1 MMVNLAV
8 ARLRYCSNSFT
19 PQRTRAV
26 DLEQWGTAP
35 ASGAVQGDDEF
46 DGVNRFLASR
56 PHWNVTM
63 LRSLTASP
71 GGPLAGDVFGA
82 WMNDVETGLLEGR
95 FDGVYLCLHGACQ
108 AEGDPAV
115 DLTVLRRVRAIM
127 GHTPVVASF
136 DMRANL
142 SEETAILLDGAS
154 TSRGWPAGGEDDA
167 AIRAL
172 SMLEQIIAG
181 AIRPVGALARVP
193 MLLPEI
199 FLREAMTEVWAK
211 ELPAVPQGVLDAS
224 VHFGFAW
231 GDSPYAGPSA
241 LVWADRD
248 AGLARETAA
257 RLAISLVR
265 WRSRALPQFHGP
277 MDAIAGVLAARN
289 PLQPGILL
297 DPSDDPGVGGL
308 ADTPALLAAL
318 LEQDADLPGR
328 VLLAALHD
336 PGAVEAACAAGPG
349 GGLRRALCARST
361 ALYGLPVERTWQVL
375 SLAVTPQADEV
386 ALLRSG
392 QVDVL
397 VVSRR
402 MAGVTPALLGAAKIS
417 PNSYVLLTLKAGE
430 PARQSFSEIGG
441 PVQICDCP
449 GPANP
454 DLTRLPFHYVPSKR
468 RMAAGSTRGETNAAH
483 RGDAGTYSP
492 MPRNAGAVGAATGAV
507 ASDFLAHSLAEKN
520 SADQS
525 QDRHED
531 RRANAQQKR
540 TDTLGSQRRQIGV

>member
-1 MMVNLAV
+1 
-8 ARLRYCSNSFT
+8 
-19 PQRTRAV
+19 
-26 DLEQWGTAP
+26 
-35 ASGAVQGDDEF
+35 
-46 DGVNRFLASR
+46 
-56 PHWNVTM
+56 
-63 LRSLTASP
+63 
-71 GGPLAGDVFGA
+71 
-82 WMNDVETGLLEGR
+82 
-95 FDGVYLCLHGACQ
+95 
-108 AEGDPAV
+108 
-115 DLTVLRRVRAIM
+115 
-127 GHTPVVASF
+127 
-136 DMRANL
+136 
-142 SEETAILLDGAS
+142 
-154 TSRGWPAGGEDDA
+154 
-167 AIRAL
+167 
-172 SMLEQIIAG
+172 
-181 AIRPVGALARVP
+181 
-193 MLLPEI
+193 
-199 FLREAMTEVWAK
+199 
-211 ELPAVPQGVLDAS
+211 
-224 VHFGFAW
+224 
-231 GDSPYAGPSA
+231 
-241 LVWADRD
+241 
-248 AGLARETAA
+248 
-257 RLAISLVR
+257 
-265 WRSRALPQFHGP
+265 
-277 MDAIAGVLAARN
+277 
-289 PLQPGILL
+289 
-297 DPSDDPGVGGL
+297 
-308 ADTPALLAAL
+308 
-318 LEQDADLPGR
+318 
-328 VLLAALHD
+328 
-336 PGAVEAACAAGPG
+336 
-349 GGLRRALCARST
+349 
-361 ALYGLPVERTWQVL
+361 
-375 SLAVTPQADEV
+375 LAVTPQADEV